1 MKITFLD
8 ASTVSPSD
16 LDLGALERLGTL
28 TCFDLTSPD
37 DTVARCGDADVVI
50 TNKVLITSEVFEKCR
65 SLKLVLV
72 SATGVNCVDLE
83 AAKAHGVPVC
93 NVAGYSSSAVA
104 QHVFALLLN
113 LVTNVHRFAAEAD
126 QWPASPIFTRLDY
139 PVIELSGRT
148 LGIVGLGDI
157 GSAVATVAQAFGMK
171 VQVLARQGSTN
182 AHLPELPRVDQATFF
197 SSSDVISLHCPLT
210 AETEKLIDA
219 EVLASMKPSAFLI
232 NTGRGPLVDEV
243 ALADALRNGG
253 IAGAGLDVLSVEPPP
268 PDHPLLA
275 PDLLA
280 SGRLLVTS
288 HTAWTSREA
297 RQRLLDGVAA
307 NLKAF
312 LDGSPT
318 NRVA

>member
-28 TCFDLTSPD
+28 TCFDHTSPD
-37 DTVARCGDADVVI
+37 GTVAHCGDADVVI
-50 TNKVLITSEVFEKCR
+50 TNKVLITAEVFEKCR
-65 SLKLVLV
+65 DLKLVLV

-126 QWPASPIFTRLDY
+126 QWPASPIFTRLDH

-157 GSAVATVAQAFGMK
+157 GSSVATVAQAFGMK
-171 VQVLARQGSTN
+171 VQVLAREGSTN
-182 AHLPELPRVDQATFF
+182 AHLPELPRVDRATFF

-219 EVLASMKPSAFLI
+219 EVLESMQPDAFLI
-232 NTGRGPLVDEV
+232 NTGRGPLIDEA
-243 ALADALRNGG
+243 ALAKALRNGG
-253 IAGAGLDVLSVEPPP
+253 IAAAGLDVLSVEPPP
-268 PDHPLLA
+268 SDHPLLA

-280 SGRLLVTS
+280 SGRLLVTP

-307 NLKAF
+307 NLTAF
-312 LDGSPT
+312 LAGSPT